1 MFKGLTC
8 TKQGIYMQIT
18 RNFNEFKELHEIA
31 NSVQLKRG
39 LINCSFK
46 AIHWSKNNSVH
57 INYGNTMQ
65 SFKAYLMQLRPYKTL
80 FNTLTLNT

>member
-1 MFKGLTC
+1 
-8 TKQGIYMQIT
+8 MQIT
-18 RNFNEFKELHEIA
+18 KNFNEFKELHEIA
-31 NSVQLKRG
+31 NFSNSVQLKRG

-46 AIHWSKNNSVH
+46 AIHWSKNNSMH